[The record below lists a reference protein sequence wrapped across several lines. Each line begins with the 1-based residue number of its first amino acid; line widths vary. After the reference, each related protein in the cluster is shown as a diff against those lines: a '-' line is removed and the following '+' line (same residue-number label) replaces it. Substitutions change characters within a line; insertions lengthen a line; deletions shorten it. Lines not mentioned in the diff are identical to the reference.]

1 MSEMNLS
8 ELLINL
14 NELIDFQGLMNSQLV
29 TAFTFDLK
37 SVKDTLII
45 EGIIFQYL
53 KTLLSNIIGIIS
65 Q

>member
-1 MSEMNLS
+1 MEFVSLPLDNEKTVYVFPLKLMSEMNLS

-37 SVKDTLII
+37 SVKET
-45 EGIIFQYL
+45 
-53 KTLLSNIIGIIS
+53 
-65 Q
+65 

>member
-37 SVKDTLII
+37 SVKDT
-45 EGIIFQYL
+45 
-53 KTLLSNIIGIIS
+53 
-65 Q
+65 

>member
-29 TAFTFDLK
+29 TAFNFDLK
-37 SVKDTLII
+37 SVKDT
-45 EGIIFQYL
+45 
-53 KTLLSNIIGIIS
+53 
-65 Q
+65 

>member
-1 MSEMNLS
+1 MEFVNLPLDNEKTVYVFPLKLMSEMNLS

-37 SVKDTLII
+37 SVKDT
-45 EGIIFQYL
+45 
-53 KTLLSNIIGIIS
+53 
-65 Q
+65 